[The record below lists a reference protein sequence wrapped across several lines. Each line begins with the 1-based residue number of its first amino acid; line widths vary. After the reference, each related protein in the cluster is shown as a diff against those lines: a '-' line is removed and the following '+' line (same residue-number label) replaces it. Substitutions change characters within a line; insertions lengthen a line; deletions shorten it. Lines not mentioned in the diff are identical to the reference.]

1 MDDYRD
7 IKELLTPE
15 REIKASPQ
23 LRAKIRLALEADRR
37 KRIRHRWLWISGIG
51 VGIVAAIQ
59 ILIFTPSGLSAKE
72 VLAAAVDSLHQ
83 AGNIEMT
90 VEIRTRPMENF
101 RYISLEED
109 FVNHHIT
116 VTHNDSLFLW
126 KIDKGERIAI
136 GTGKDIYTWIT
147 PLKLGWHI
155 NNGNS
160 KDVAGYLANL
170 LSPRQILYTELKQC
184 DTDTRAEYSVEKD
197 GNNILLTV
205 HAMPQ
210 GNFDNPYALDT
221 SIAESEN
228 IRRYVIDA
236 DTRLLRSA
244 SVSVVSDNH
253 ETVVL
258 NVTSIDYNMASDSAY
273 ILPQDIYFVET
284 ENQLAGLSGLTA
296 EETASA
302 VLNAFADWNKDILDK
317 VIHPTVLQTVYYDHF
332 YGAALISI
340 GQAFRS
346 GSNNNI
352 FVPYRLRL
360 SDGTIQTHNL
370 ALQKSDTGGWIVTG
384 GL

>member
-7 IKELLTPE
+7 IKKLLTPE

-23 LRAKIRLALEADRR
+23 LRAKIRLALEADKR

-51 VGIVAAIQ
+51 VGTVAAVQ
-59 ILIFTPSGLSAKE
+59 ILFFTPSGLSAKE
-72 VLAAAVDSLHQ
+72 VLAATVDSLHHT
-83 AGNIEMT
+83 GNIEMT
-90 VEIRTRPMENF
+90 VEIRTRPLENF

-109 FVNHHIT
+109 FVNHHIM

-126 KIDKGERIAI
+126 KIDKGERVAI
-136 GTGKDIYTWIT
+136 GTGKDIHTWIT

-155 NNGNS
+155 SNS
-160 KDVAGYLANL
+160 DSKNVVGYLASL
-170 LSPRQILYTELKQC
+170 LSPQQILYTELKQYE
-184 DTDTRAEYSVEKD
+184 TDTRTEYSVEKD
-197 GNNILLTV
+197 HNNILLTV

-221 SIAESEN
+221 SITESEN

-244 SVSVVSDNH
+244 SVSVVSGNH
-253 ETVVL
+253 ETIVL
-258 NVTSIDYNMASDSAY
+258 NVTSINYSTASDSVY
-273 ILPQDIYFVET
+273 MLPKDIYFVET

-296 EETASA
+296 EETASV
-302 VLNAFADWNKDILDK
+302 VLNAFADWNRNILDK
-317 VIHPTVLQTVYYDHF
+317 VIYPAVLQTVYYDRF
-332 YGAALISI
+332 YGATLISI
-340 GQAFRS
+340 GRAFRS

-360 SDGTIQTHNL
+360 SDGTVQSHNL
-370 ALQKSDTGGWIVTG
+370 ALQQNDTGDWIVTG